1 MKKTISILILFLI
14 CSCSST
20 KIKSNFESRK
30 VSYEIVE
37 VSMISE
43 KDTIL
48 LNELRFYNI
57 SSARN
62 TIQMITDTYGNSD
75 IELDGRYQNNL
86 SQRLW
91 KSKKILDNNKLY
103 TISASGA
110 ENGVDYFASLVV
122 FDNENRD
129 CLIEIYPDR
138 QAIIDFF
145 VDKMYPI
152 DAENHK

>member
-1 MKKTISILILFLI
+1 
-14 CSCSST
+14 
-20 KIKSNFESRK
+20 
-30 VSYEIVE
+30 
-37 VSMISE
+37 MISE